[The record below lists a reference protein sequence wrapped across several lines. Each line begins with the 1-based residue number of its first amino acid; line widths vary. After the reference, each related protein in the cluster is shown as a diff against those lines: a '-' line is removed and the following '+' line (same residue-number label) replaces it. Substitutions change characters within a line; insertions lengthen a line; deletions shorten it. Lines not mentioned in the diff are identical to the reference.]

1 MELPCRTG
9 LIGWVS
15 AAMTD
20 DPSAFAGFGVY
31 RDHPRRIFRK
41 QQPTDGSLAT
51 PREFGVDTHLPKAAT
66 IVSNP
71 GSLPVD
77 SPARL
82 LANEGCQR

>member
-9 LIGWVS
+9 STGWVS
-15 AAMTD
+15 AVVTGG
-20 DPSAFAGFGVY
+20 PSAFVGFGVY
-31 RDHPRRIFRK
+31 CDHPRRIFRK

-51 PREFGVDTHLPKAAT
+51 PREFGVDTHLLKAAT

-77 SPARL
+77 SPAKL